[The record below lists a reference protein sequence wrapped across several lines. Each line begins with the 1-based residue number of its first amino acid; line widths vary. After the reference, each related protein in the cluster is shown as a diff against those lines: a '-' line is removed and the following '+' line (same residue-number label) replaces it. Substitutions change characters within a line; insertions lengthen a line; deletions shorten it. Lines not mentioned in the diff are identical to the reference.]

1 VLSERDLDYYMIWS
15 GFAPQSRAAMRP
27 QLQRAM
33 RWLAETGVARS
44 PLRPRL
50 PWYSF
55 EAARSHD
62 LINLWLLQAR
72 PVSDKRAEHQLR
84 NLLAR
89 RGAGVRPCKPA
100 VWAGSARCRTSLPPV
115 GPRARG

>member
-1 VLSERDLDYYMIWS
+1 MDNDVGMLTEEDLDYYMIWS
-15 GFAPQSRAAMRP
+15 GYTPQSRQAMQP
-27 QLQRAM
+27 QLGRGVS
-33 RWLAETGVARS
+33 WLTEMGVDRS

-72 PVSDKRAEHQLR
+72 QNRDKDAEHKMR
-84 NLLAR
+84 DLLAR
-89 RGAGVRPCKPA
+89 LGAGVRPYK
-100 VWAGSARCRTSLPPV
+100 
-115 GPRARG
+115 GP